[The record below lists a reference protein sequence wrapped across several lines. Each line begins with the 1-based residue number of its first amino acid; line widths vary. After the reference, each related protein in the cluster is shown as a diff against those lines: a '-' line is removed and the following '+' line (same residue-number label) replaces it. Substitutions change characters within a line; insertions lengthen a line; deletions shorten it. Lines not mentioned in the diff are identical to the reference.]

1 MIFIFTG
8 WDGPS
13 VSDIQDR
20 IFKEI
25 PSKYNNP
32 LIDIW
37 TQNIIIG
44 FLKFFP
50 ALTLYIHKFQNAL
63 FINHEQWSNFSDM
76 KHDIFL
82 NSEQNLYVKKFRTE
96 LYKKTTDHIRVIGEP
111 GLGKSRIVLKITDD
125 PMLKPL
131 VIYCEDPTKFM
142 ETDFLNNIT
151 RPNTKSHMILII
163 DDCDHTSQTR
173 IWNRLKNQEGVKLIT
188 IFNEKDPHTPQTNY
202 LEPPSL
208 GDDEIGLILDSYK
221 IQKHKSKWIRFC
233 RPSPRITHMIGINLQ
248 SSHDVFASPDDINGW
263 DRCIAHTNK
272 IGTSEFEKRKTILM
286 WISLFHK
293 FGFGAEYNHE
303 LKIISNI
310 IEKKHGDIKYADV
323 TKVILDLKNMKLLQG
338 NNTLYITPK
347 MLHIKF
353 LLNWWNTYGNSIS
366 DLHEELENEY
376 KQFPDQERNLIYWY
390 EDMFEY
396 AKKSAEVI
404 PVIEN
409 YLKPYGIFEKKKIMD
424 QINGSRFFLKLSVA
438 DPEKSLEFL
447 KRFISSKTITELK
460 TPTHWRRNVVW
471 ALQRTSMKKELF
483 VDSATLL
490 LTLGI
495 AENENYSNNASG
507 IFTGLFSPGSGA
519 VAPTEMHPKERI
531 PVIEYALS
539 SDSIDS
545 IKLGIQA
552 CENALQS
559 NNFTSIDVTSDDLV
573 DDFKLWNCKSIDEVY
588 DYYRNILDILW
599 KHLKKSKNTS
609 IIELITDVILKKTLF
624 LIVIDDITE
633 KILEIIEN
641 MYDSK
646 NIDNETIF
654 ENIQHILNYSD
665 KQTDANVKSRLK
677 KVQSNIVGDTYHS
690 KLLRYVGMSHRVNLI
705 SQKWI

>member
-1 MIFIFTG
+1 MSLPWDVTKNDLHALLPEQSVELITKIIRSEACISEIEQSKIDISSNIYTPDGGIDGTAKNIDSDSINGIIKKGNNNYQIKSGNFSLTTNCIRELLFKNDDKNLKPKIKLCFENNERLIFIFTD

-13 VSDIQDR
+13 ASDIQDK
-20 IFKEI
+20 ISKEI
-25 PSKYNNP
+25 PQKYNN
-32 LIDIW
+32 LQIDIW

-82 NSEQNLYVKKFRTE
+82 NSKQKTYVEKFRNA

-125 PMLKPL
+125 PMLKSL

-142 ETDFLNNIT
+142 ETDFLSNIT

-163 DDCDHTSQTR
+163 DDCDYDSQTK
-173 IWNRLKNQEGVKLIT
+173 IWSKLKNQEGIKLIT
-188 IFNEKDPHTPQTNY
+188 IFNEKDPDIPQTNY

-208 GDDEIGLILDSYK
+208 GDDEIGQILDSYK
-221 IQKHKSKWIRFC
+221 IQKHKSKWIEFC
-233 RPSPRITHMIGINLQ
+233 KPSPRITHMIGINLQ

-272 IGTSEFEKRKTILM
+272 INTPEFDKRKIILM

-293 FGFGAEYNHE
+293 FGFGAEYKHE
-303 LKIISNI
+303 LEIISNI
-310 IEKKHGDIKYADV
+310 IEKKHGDIKSADIE
-323 TKVILDLKNMKLLQG
+323 KVILDLKNMKLLQG
-338 NNTLYITPK
+338 NNTLYITSK
-347 MLHIKF
+347 ILHIKF
-353 LLNWWNTYGNSIS
+353 LLDWWNTYGNSTS

-376 KQFPDQERNLIYWY
+376 KRFPDQERNLIYWY

-404 PVIEN
+404 LVIEN

-424 QINGSRFFLKLSVA
+424 QINGSHFFLKLSIA

-447 KRFISSKTITELK
+447 KRFISSKTMTELK
-460 TPTHWRRNVVW
+460 THTHWRRNVVW

-490 LTLGI
+490 LKLGI
-495 AENENYSNNASG
+495 AENENYGNNASG

-531 PVIEYALS
+531 PVIECALS

-559 NNFTSIDVTSDDLV
+559 NNFMGIDVTSNDLA
-573 DDFKLWNCKSIDEVY
+573 L
-588 DYYRNILDILW
+588 ILSRGIL
-599 KHLKKSKNTS
+599 
-609 IIELITDVILKKTLF
+609 
-624 LIVIDDITE
+624 
-633 KILEIIEN
+633 
-641 MYDSK
+641 
-646 NIDNETIF
+646 
-654 ENIQHILNYSD
+654 
-665 KQTDANVKSRLK
+665 
-677 KVQSNIVGDTYHS
+677 
-690 KLLRYVGMSHRVNLI
+690 
-705 SQKWI
+705 

>member
-1 MIFIFTG
+1 MEIKIF
-8 WDGPS
+8 
-13 VSDIQDR
+13 
-20 IFKEI
+20 
-25 PSKYNNP
+25 
-32 LIDIW
+32 
-37 TQNIIIG
+37 
-44 FLKFFP
+44 
-50 ALTLYIHKFQNAL
+50 
-63 FINHEQWSNFSDM
+63 
-76 KHDIFL
+76 
-82 NSEQNLYVKKFRTE
+82 
-96 LYKKTTDHIRVIGEP
+96 
-111 GLGKSRIVLKITDD
+111 
-125 PMLKPL
+125 
-131 VIYCEDPTKFM
+131 
-142 ETDFLNNIT
+142 
-151 RPNTKSHMILII
+151 
-163 DDCDHTSQTR
+163 
-173 IWNRLKNQEGVKLIT
+173 
-188 IFNEKDPHTPQTNY
+188 
-202 LEPPSL
+202 
-208 GDDEIGLILDSYK
+208 
-221 IQKHKSKWIRFC
+221 
-233 RPSPRITHMIGINLQ
+233 
-248 SSHDVFASPDDINGW
+248 
-263 DRCIAHTNK
+263 
-272 IGTSEFEKRKTILM
+272 
-286 WISLFHK
+286 
-293 FGFGAEYNHE
+293 
-303 LKIISNI
+303 
-310 IEKKHGDIKYADV
+310 ADV

-633 KILEIIEN
+633 K
-641 MYDSK
+641 
-646 NIDNETIF
+646 F
-654 ENIQHILNYSD
+654 
-665 KQTDANVKSRLK
+665 
-677 KVQSNIVGDTYHS
+677 
-690 KLLRYVGMSHRVNLI
+690 
-705 SQKWI
+705 